1 MKYDLLSNVSSGG
14 CSAKLAPGRLN
25 ELLKKLPQ
33 AFNENLL
40 VGNDN
45 SDDAAVFIVNP
56 ETALIQTVDFFP
68 PVCSDPYTFGQIAA
82 ANALSD
88 IFAMG
93 GQATLALN
101 IVMFPADRVEIEVL
115 ENILQGGADKIK
127 EAGAVLAGGHTI
139 VDEIPKYGLA
149 VTGFVHPDKI
159 IANTKAAEGD
169 VLILTKAVGTGVI
182 LAGDRIGEVSVEN
195 LTIAL
200 KSMSQLNNKASEIMQ
215 KYGVKCATDITGFGL
230 LGHAK
235 EIALASGK
243 ALEIELNKI
252 PLLPG
257 VNELA
262 EMGCIPC
269 AAFSNLKSFEEDI
282 LFDDKIDYNLKMIA
296 CDAQTSGGILM
307 CASADSVGE
316 IVEKLVDEGY
326 ASTKVIGRVTN
337 ELQDSKYCIRAF

>member
-14 CSAKLAPGRLN
+14 CSAKLAAGRLN

-33 AFNENLL
+33 SFNNNLII
-40 VGNDN
+40 GNDN
-45 SDDAAVFIVNP
+45 SDDAAVYRINS

-82 ANALSD
+82 ANAMSD

-101 IVMFPADRVEIEVL
+101 IVMFPADKVEIKIL
-115 ENILQGGADKIK
+115 EDILLGGVDKIK

-159 IANTKAAEGD
+159 ISNSNAKEGD
-169 VLILTKAVGTGVI
+169 VLVLTKAIGTGVV
-182 LAGDRIGEVSVEN
+182 LAGERIGEVEKNN
-195 LTIAL
+195 LITAL
-200 KSMSQLNNKASEIMQ
+200 NSMSQLNNKASVIMQ

-235 EIALASGK
+235 EIAFASEV

-257 VNELA
+257 ANELA

-269 AAFSNLKSFEEDI
+269 AAFSNLKSFEKNIQVNRDT
-282 LFDDKIDYNLKMIA
+282 DYNLKMLA

-307 CASADSVGE
+307 CAPAESADK
-316 IVEKLVDEGY
+316 IVKELINEGY
-326 ASTKVIGRVTN
+326 TSTAVIGSVTN
-337 ELQDSKYCIRAF
+337 ILSENKKHIRLL